1 MAKPWPFFVP
11 PRLTWT
17 WTCPKKPG
25 KTVPRHARSEET
37 IDYSISIEATEATVG
52 LEVV

>member
-1 MAKPWPFFVP
+1 MAKPWPFFAP

-17 WTCPKKPG
+17 ITKPKKPG
-25 KTVPRHARSEET
+25 ETTPRHASSEET
-37 IDYSISIEATEATVG
+37 IDYSISISASEATVG